1 MVTIIA
7 IRICLWTVQ
16 QEPYRRYKSSGSKY
30 IDAFDLCVNLRGIG
44 WSWSEGLKL
53 PKEDR
58 NTSSTPSFL
67 LSTGAL
73 LLFYILAFDLSYYA
87 IQSLGPNT
95 IAAARGGSIYESS
108 LTSYPAVLRI
118 LFISGMSG
126 STVYLAIQA
135 AYYFMTFVSI
145 LFLRQSPTEWPPLF
159 DNPYRAT
166 SVFDFWARWHQL
178 FRQIFVEFGGK
189 PMMFLTGRVGG
200 VLGSFFISGV
210 LHYLGLWG
218 MARGSDFP
226 AAAGYFVVQGVGVIL
241 EFMYRAAVGSRVKGP
256 LGLVWAYS
264 WVVVWG
270 IFITEAWSLRG
281 LMGSKFFPNEYR
293 PALLIVEQAKRLW
306 TKV

>member
-1 MVTIIA
+1 
-7 IRICLWTVQ
+7 
-16 QEPYRRYKSSGSKY
+16 
-30 IDAFDLCVNLRGIG
+30 
-44 WSWSEGLKL
+44 
-53 PKEDR
+53 
-58 NTSSTPSFL
+58 
-67 LSTGAL
+67 
-73 LLFYILAFDLSYYA
+73 
-87 IQSLGPNT
+87 
-95 IAAARGGSIYESS
+95 
-108 LTSYPAVLRI
+108 
-118 LFISGMSG
+118 
-126 STVYLAIQA
+126 
-135 AYYFMTFVSI
+135 
-145 LFLRQSPTEWPPLF
+145 
-159 DNPYRAT
+159 
-166 SVFDFWARWHQL
+166 
-178 FRQIFVEFGGK
+178 
-189 PMMFLTGRVGG
+189 MFLTGRVGG